1 MPRKIRK
8 GDVAADEAVY
18 GAIRR
23 AMHMGRLAPGTK
35 LQEPALARVLKVSR
49 ERVRKALHRLVH
61 EGWLSAVPNRGTF
74 VPSLSVEEMREIYD
88 VRSMLEAAIVR
99 RLSEGHSAAS
109 AKRLRAHIAE
119 EKAALKIED
128 RGRAFELS
136 GEFHVL
142 LAELCRN
149 DELTKLLRGLLTR
162 STMHFSLSAPQQ
174 LHNCAGPHDHGDIAE
189 AILGG
194 KAEKA
199 SKLMLAHLA
208 GLIELQSAHPPSARP
223 GDLAEAFRG
232 I

>member
-1 MPRKIRK
+1 MVRRRPSSKPTFARHPRSFAARSVIDRNKAEA
-8 GDVAADEAVY
+8 DV
-18 GAIRR
+18 
-23 AMHMGRLAPGTK
+23 
-35 LQEPALARVLKVSR
+35 KV
-49 ERVRKALHRLVH
+49 KD
-61 EGWLSAVPNRGTF
+61 GWQN
-74 VPSLSVEEMREIYD
+74 D

-99 RLSEGHSAAS
+99 RLSEGHSAGA
-109 AKRLRAHIAE
+109 ARRLKAHIAD
-119 EKAALKIED
+119 EKAALKIND

-142 LAELCRN
+142 LAELCGN
-149 DELTKLLRGLLTR
+149 DELAKLLRGLLTR

-208 GLIELQSAHPPSARP
+208 GLIELQSTHPPSAKRS
-223 GDLAEAFRG
+223 DLVEAFRG
-232 I
+232 V